1 MNSITVIGRLVKDPE
16 IKLTQN
22 STKML
27 PFCIADNRGDDK
39 KSTDFIDCLAWGKTA
54 DFINKWFKKGD
65 PISVTGRLQTR
76 SYTNKDG
83 ATVKAVEVWIKEVA
97 FVPTKT
103 GNKTEAVSEEKPDE
117 GLPFEI

>member
-39 KSTDFIDCLAWGKTA
+39 KTTDFIDCLAWGKTA
-54 DFINKWFKKGD
+54 DFICKYFKKGD

-76 SYTNKDG
+76 NYTNKDG
-83 ATVKAVEVWIKEVA
+83 ANVKAVEVWIKEVS
-97 FVPTKT
+97 FVPTRT
-103 GNKTEAVSEEKPDE
+103 GIKSDAVSEEKSDE